1 MNLRRVFNGNVRR
14 IVTAAGLCG
23 LAALGAAATSP
34 AAAAVSSEFHPLI
47 SNMSWLNVG
56 VRGGSTV
63 NGTDIIQW
71 TADNLDDQRW
81 VDFDYTN
88 TDAGWVHRLRN
99 LGSQKCLTTDGVP
112 GHPVFQQDCS
122 ASNPY
127 QAWMPSY
134 QWWAAGNTL
143 YNPASGLNLD
153 VQGASYGRGAEID
166 VWYPNGGLNQVFVSR
181 ARVTAVV
188 RDAGIPRRD
197 PARTARSTPIRPGSP
212 RTNRPRKHSS
222 RIG

>member
-1 MNLRRVFNGNVRR
+1 MQSADQQGSASCNEGAIIMNLRRAFNGNVRR

-23 LAALGAAATSP
+23 LAALGAAATAP
-34 AAAAVSSEFHPLI
+34 AAAADSSEFHPLI
-47 SNMSWLNVG
+47 SNMSWLDVG

-81 VDFDYTN
+81 VDFEYTN
-88 TDAGWVHRLRN
+88 TDASWVHRLRN
-99 LGSQKCLTTDGVP
+99 LGSEKCLTTDGVP

-122 ASNPY
+122 PSNPY
-127 QAWMPSY
+127 QAWLASY

-153 VQGASYGRGAEID
+153 VQGASYGRGAEIN
-166 VWYPNGGLNQVFVSR
+166 VWYPNGGLNQVFSM
-181 ARVTAVV
+181 
-188 RDAGIPRRD
+188 
-197 PARTARSTPIRPGSP
+197 PGGD
-212 RTNRPRKHSS
+212 
-222 RIG
+222 I